1 MLSDSFRDGID
12 MNMGNGDGELNVTE
26 AEEAMLML
34 LDELPQNPPGPDNIT
49 LNGVVGELIFVGY
62 DIKNLASDSED
73 QPSIITMWDI
83 IFHNVDANE
92 DGQYKFAYPE
102 NPYDEGVD
110 VPADFC
116 AISYEYSYEIIEFV
130 WNNTVT
136 DLDDLGECISLN
148 AGEVVPSFS
157 ITYAQ
162 ETNNDYD
169 NDGVNNED
177 DAFPYDPSETMDSDG
192 DGWGDNAD
200 AFPNDASEKIDSDGD
215 GVGDNADMFP
225 SDTTEWGDTDGDGV
239 GDNSDAF
246 PNDASEIVDSDGD
259 GVGNNADAFPYDS
272 NEQSDSDGN
281 GVGDNA
287 QAEQE
292 GGGDTTPVDPVP
304 VDDGGF
310 LPGFSAIMGIV
321 SMLGAAILVAG
332 RRKD

>member
-1 MLSDSFRDGID
+1 VNDSDPADDDESWLEEYIVGQEWTVSLGYTDSNNFTYFLGATQMLSDSFRDGID

-130 WNNTVT
+130 WK
-136 DLDDLGECISLN
+136 S
-148 AGEVVPSFS
+148 AGTSTPSS
-157 ITYAQ
+157 
-162 ETNNDYD
+162 
-169 NDGVNNED
+169 
-177 DAFPYDPSETMDSDG
+177 
-192 DGWGDNAD
+192 
-200 AFPNDASEKIDSDGD
+200 
-215 GVGDNADMFP
+215 
-225 SDTTEWGDTDGDGV
+225 
-239 GDNSDAF
+239 
-246 PNDASEIVDSDGD
+246 
-259 GVGNNADAFPYDS
+259 
-272 NEQSDSDGN
+272 
-281 GVGDNA
+281 
-287 QAEQE
+287 
-292 GGGDTTPVDPVP
+292 
-304 VDDGGF
+304 
-310 LPGFSAIMGIV
+310 
-321 SMLGAAILVAG
+321 
-332 RRKD
+332 